1 MQKNIS
7 PRQLLPGLWQF
18 QDACNVYVLKCGDA
32 ALAVDFG
39 SGAWL
44 KILPRLGIKRL
55 TDVFLTHH
63 HADQCA
69 GLETMRRR
77 PFAVHAPR
85 GDEVFLDPAKI
96 REHARTLAAM
106 PYEPFP
112 DSYGRLAHGIPG
124 VLYDV
129 RANSEIYMH
138 GLCLRVVSTPGHG
151 LNACSYIVEF
161 AGRQLGFC
169 GDAVHAGGTVW
180 QPFNLEWEHWT
191 GKGTLAAWEGVRR
204 LAGIGLDGL
213 CPAHGPA
220 IQENVAGLL
229 RRLDRRLLDFYRA
242 KGSICAGEKDHF
254 IIPVET
260 AAGGCRI
267 LPHLYVGPANA
278 YLLVSAAG
286 EALLVDPTTAD
297 VKSFESLLQGPLR
310 GVRPAA
316 ALVSHAHHDHYE
328 GIPYLQKRY
337 GLKAWLHPRVAEAI
351 RRHPRGLYRGKKTL
365 RIDRVWP
372 ETGAWRWH
380 EYTFQVAPWP
390 GQTWWHC
397 VFMAEVDG
405 QKVMFGGDSF
415 QPASRWNGTGGFCAA
430 NFSRFRDG
438 YIPSAELALRWRPD
452 ILACGHR
459 TVYRF
464 TASRFRR
471 IIRWAR
477 FAEQATRALC
487 PSGKLAQDYYF
498 ESAARPAAKACRLTA
513 R

>member
-1 MQKNIS
+1 MQKDIR
-7 PRQLLPGLWQF
+7 PRQLLPDLWQF
-18 QDACNVYVLKCGDA
+18 RDTCNVYVLKCGDLG
-32 ALAVDFG
+32 LAFDFG
-39 SGAWL
+39 SGAWM
-44 KILPRLGIKRL
+44 KMLPRLGIKRL

-69 GLETMRRR
+69 GLETLRRR
-77 PFAVHAPR
+77 PFVVHAPL
-85 GDEVFLDPAKI
+85 GDDDFLDPVKI
-96 REHARTLAAM
+96 REHARKLAAM
-106 PYEPFP
+106 PYVPFP
-112 DSYGRLAHGIPG
+112 DSYSRLARGIPG
-124 VLYDV
+124 VAYDV
-129 RANSEIYMH
+129 RVNAEIYLH

-151 LNACSYIVEF
+151 VNACSYVVEC
-161 AGRQLGFC
+161 AGRQLCFC
-169 GDAVHAGGTVW
+169 GDAVYNGGALW

-191 GKGTLAAWEGVRR
+191 GKGALAAWEGVRR
-204 LAGIGLDGL
+204 LAWIGLDIL

-220 IQENVAGLL
+220 IKDGIAASL
-229 RRLDRRLLDFYRA
+229 RRLDRRLLVFYRA

-254 IIPVET
+254 IIPTET
-260 AAGGCRI
+260 AAGGRRL

-278 YLLVSAAG
+278 YLLLSESG
-286 EALLVDPTTAD
+286 EALMVDPTLAD

-310 GVRPAA
+310 GVRPTA

-328 GIPYLQKRY
+328 GIPYLQKQY
-337 GLKAWLHPRVAEAI
+337 GVKAWLHPRLAEAI
-351 RRHPRGLYRGKKTL
+351 RKHPRGLYRSARPL
-365 RIDRVWP
+365 RIDHVWP
-372 ETGAWRWH
+372 ETGAWQWN

-397 VFMAEVDG
+397 VFMAAVDG

-430 NFSRFRDG
+430 NLSRFWDG

-498 ESAARPAAKACRLTA
+498 DAAARPAAKAFKLTS